1 MSTYIVQ
8 SGDVLLIPAQG
19 LTAVT
24 VEWRQNL
31 SNKKASYH
39 TGMVNV
45 KDKVGSGQVPIFVQ
59 SEWYQ
64 DAGHMS
70 RVSTKA
76 GDCYELRIGCE
87 ARYGQKNAQG
97 EGRFVVYHDTSRN
110 PFQHRFVKSALLSMA
125 TDQVRKFVEELKVPR
140 AEDAISLSESLFGDA
155 LRAF

>member
-1 MSTYIVQ
+1 MSTHIVQ

-31 SNKKASYH
+31 SNKKSSYH

-45 KDKVGSGQVPIFVQ
+45 KDKVGKCQSSSSPSGTRMQVICPGFPQ
-59 SEWYQ
+59 K
-64 DAGHMS
+64 
-70 RVSTKA
+70 RVTAMNSGSVVRRAT
-76 GDCYELRIGCE
+76 
-87 ARYGQKNAQG
+87 ARKMD
-97 EGRFVVYHDTSRN
+97 RVYHDTSRN

-125 TDQVRKFVEELKVPR
+125 TDQVRKVAEELKVPR
-140 AEDAISLSESLFGDA
+140 AEDAISLSESLFGDP